1 MDFFSTQNILV
12 HIPIGAG
19 GYDLSWIEAVGT
31 LAGLLCI
38 WLASLE
44 KISNYAFGLINVTL
58 FAIIFFQIQLY
69 ASLLLQLFF
78 FAANI
83 YGWYAWSRQNSQQEA
98 ELQIRWLPLPKAIAW
113 FAACVVA
120 IGFMTVF
127 IDPVFAFLTRVA
139 VSVMSGLGLNVTMPE
154 LQPDAF
160 PFWDSCMMVLSI
172 AAMILM
178 TRKYVE
184 NWLLWVVI
192 NVISVVIF
200 ARQGVY
206 AMSLEYMLLTVIA
219 LNGSR
224 MWINSARERGS
235 PPHSPRMKSVS
246 VARARFPVNGD
257 GRVSGRTAPRSG
269 DSLARYM
276 ADTPSGWWRAQ
287 FRSDAQGSAEYVQ
300 ATHRDRGAE

>member
-113 FAACVVA
+113 FVACVVA
-120 IGFMTVF
+120 IGFMTVY
-127 IDPVFAFLTRVA
+127 ITPVFAFLTRVA
-139 VSVMSGLGLNVTMPE
+139 VSAMSGIGLSVTMPE

-184 NWLLWVVI
+184 NWLLWVII
-192 NVISVVIF
+192 NVISVVVF
-200 ARQGVY
+200 ALQGVY
-206 AMSLEYMLLTVIA
+206 AMSLEYLLLTFIA

-224 MWINSARERGS
+224 MWIKSARERGS
-235 PPHSPRMKSVS
+235 HALSR
-246 VARARFPVNGD
+246 
-257 GRVSGRTAPRSG
+257 
-269 DSLARYM
+269 
-276 ADTPSGWWRAQ
+276 
-287 FRSDAQGSAEYVQ
+287 
-300 ATHRDRGAE
+300 

>member
-78 FAANI
+78 FAANL
-83 YGWYAWSRQNSQQEA
+83 YGWYAWSRQNTANEA
-98 ELQIRWLPLPKAIAW
+98 VLQIRWLPLPKAIAW
-113 FAACVVA
+113 LAACVVA
-120 IGFMTVF
+120 IGVMTAF
-127 IDPVFAFLTRVA
+127 IDPVFAVLTRVA
-139 VSVMSGLGLNVTMPE
+139 VNIMQALGLNVAMPE

-184 NWLLWVVI
+184 NWLLWVII
-192 NVISVVIF
+192 NVIIVVIF
-200 ARQGVY
+200 ALQGVW
-206 AMSLEYMLLTVIA
+206 AMSLESMLLTFIA

-224 MWINSARERGS
+224 MWMKSARERGS
-235 PPHSPRMKSVS
+235 
-246 VARARFPVNGD
+246 RAF
-257 GRVSGRTAPRSG
+257 S
-269 DSLARYM
+269 
-276 ADTPSGWWRAQ
+276 
-287 FRSDAQGSAEYVQ
+287 
-300 ATHRDRGAE
+300 H

>member
-12 HIPIGAG
+12 HIPLGVG

-31 LAGLLCI
+31 VAGLLCI

-44 KISNYAFGLINVTL
+44 KIINYFFGLINVTL
-58 FAIIFFQIQLY
+58 FAVIFFQIQLY

-78 FAANI
+78 FVANV
-83 YGWYAWSRQNSQQEA
+83 YGWYAWSRQNAAQEA
-98 ELQIRWLPLPKAIAW
+98 ELKIRWLPLPKALGW
-113 FAACVVA
+113 GAACVLG
-120 IGFMTVF
+120 IGLMTLY
-127 IDPVFAFLTRVA
+127 IDPVFAFLTHIA
-139 VSVMSGLGLNVTMPE
+139 VSMMQGMGLHVVMPQ

-172 AAMILM
+172 VAMILM

-192 NVISVVIF
+192 NVISVMIF

-206 AMSLEYMLLTVIA
+206 AMSLEYVILTLIA

-224 MWINSARERGS
+224 LWIQSAREHGS
-235 PPHSPRMKSVS
+235 
-246 VARARFPVNGD
+246 RAL
-257 GRVSGRTAPRSG
+257 SS
-269 DSLARYM
+269 
-276 ADTPSGWWRAQ
+276 
-287 FRSDAQGSAEYVQ
+287 
-300 ATHRDRGAE
+300 

>member
-113 FAACVVA
+113 LVACLVA
-120 IGFMTVF
+120 IGLMTVY
-127 IDPVFAFLTRVA
+127 INPVFAFLTRVA
-139 VSVMSGLGLNVTMPE
+139 VSFMSGFGLNVTMPE

-184 NWLLWVVI
+184 NWLLWVII
-192 NVISVVIF
+192 NVISVAIF
-200 ARQGVY
+200 ALQGVY
-206 AMSLEYMLLTVIA
+206 AMSLEYLLLTFIA

-224 MWINSARERGS
+224 MWIKSARERGS
-235 PPHSPRMKSVS
+235 HALSRLM
-246 VARARFPVNGD
+246 
-257 GRVSGRTAPRSG
+257 
-269 DSLARYM
+269 
-276 ADTPSGWWRAQ
+276 
-287 FRSDAQGSAEYVQ
+287 
-300 ATHRDRGAE
+300 

>member
-83 YGWYAWSRQNSQQEA
+83 YGWYAWSRQNNQQEA

-113 FAACVVA
+113 FVACVVA
-120 IGFMTVF
+120 IGLMTVY
-127 IDPVFAFLTRVA
+127 INPVFAFLTRVA
-139 VSVMSGLGLNVTMPE
+139 VSAMSGFGLNVTMPV

-184 NWLLWVVI
+184 NWLLWVII

-200 ARQGVY
+200 ALQGVY
-206 AMSLEYMLLTVIA
+206 AMSLEYLLLTFIA

-235 PPHSPRMKSVS
+235 HALSS
-246 VARARFPVNGD
+246 
-257 GRVSGRTAPRSG
+257 
-269 DSLARYM
+269 
-276 ADTPSGWWRAQ
+276 
-287 FRSDAQGSAEYVQ
+287 
-300 ATHRDRGAE
+300 

>member
-44 KISNYAFGLINVTL
+44 KIGNYAFGLINVTL

-78 FAANI
+78 FVANI
-83 YGWYAWSRQNSQQEA
+83 YGWYAWSRQSSNHQSL
-98 ELQIRWLPLPKAIAW
+98 LQIRWLPLPKAIAW
-113 FAACVVA
+113 LVIIVAA
-120 IGFMTVF
+120 IGLMTMF

-139 VSVMSGLGLNVTMPE
+139 VTVMQSLGLNVTLPE
-154 LQPDAF
+154 LQPDAY

-172 AAMILM
+172 VAMILM

-184 NWLLWVVI
+184 NWLLWTII

-200 ARQGVY
+200 ALQGVY
-206 AMSLEYMLLTVIA
+206 AMSLEYLILTFIA

-224 MWINSARERGS
+224 MWINSARQSGS
-235 PPHSPRMKSVS
+235 
-246 VARARFPVNGD
+246 RAL
-257 GRVSGRTAPRSG
+257 S
-269 DSLARYM
+269 
-276 ADTPSGWWRAQ
+276 
-287 FRSDAQGSAEYVQ
+287 
-300 ATHRDRGAE
+300 